1 MKTLFSC
8 HLCPL
13 DTFREADLVRF
24 PNSSEE
30 AHLRGGECLRCPP
43 NSVAGYMNTTIAS
56 CLCMRGYYYARSS
69 NTSTTSVH
77 NTSRAETCVICPA
90 NTYKDTTSKDED
102 CTLCADG
109 LESRA
114 GSVDETEC
122 LITNWQCALFCIHV
136 RHEHGKRTKRPSIFP
151 ATLYHPT
158 PLLDGGNK

>member
-1 MKTLFSC
+1 MSWDVDKLGRTIFPSCPQAHWMKTLFSC

-69 NTSTTSVH
+69 NTSATSVH
-77 NTSRAETCVICPA
+77 NTSRAETCVMCPPIHTRTQLPKTRIA
-90 NTYKDTTSKDED
+90 RCVPTVLSLEQ
-102 CTLCADG
+102 G
-109 LESRA
+109 LWTRQ
-114 GSVDETEC
+114 SV
-122 LITNWQCALFCIHV
+122 
-136 RHEHGKRTKRPSIFP
+136 
-151 ATLYHPT
+151 
-158 PLLDGGNK
+158 